1 MISSI
6 TCPICG
12 NESAKMDWA
21 LYHKKNKRQLSIKF

>member
-21 LYHKKNKRQLSIKF
+21 LYHKKTSASCP